1 MNCKLTLQEKLK
13 DLRNE
18 RGLSLVELSEKT
30 GISKSALGSYESD
43 DTKNAIAANAIITLA
58 EFYGV
63 SSDYLLGI
71 TENRKLHPF
80 PVDELGMDDET
91 IELLKGQNRN
101 IRLICE
107 MIKNPHFSDFLSNLE
122 IYVDNLASAQIRNLN
137 KYIEH
142 NRVMLKDKYAL
153 SDNDHYIRSLKAS
166 VIDEDDYFDNLLGND
181 ISAIARNLRE
191 LHKKDSN
198 TGNDDTIFDE
208 FIDTCE
214 EVQKADSVT
223 QKQMLTYSK
232 LFQINFTKMDP
243 YEFKTFMDIV
253 ERYSTA
259 FKTAKGNG
267 RGKRKRK

>member
-18 RGLSLVELSEKT
+18 RELSLVELSEKT
-30 GISKSALGSYESD
+30 GISKPALGSYEND
-43 DTKNAIAANAIITLA
+43 DTKNAITANAIITLA

-91 IELLKGQNRN
+91 IELLKGQNLN
-101 IRLICE
+101 IRLICK
-107 MIKNPHFSDFLSNLE
+107 MIKNHHFSDFLSDLE
-122 IYVDNLASAQIRNLN
+122 IYIDNLASAQIRNLN

-142 NRVMLKDKYAL
+142 NWVMLKDKYAL
-153 SDNDHYIRSLKAS
+153 SDNDHYICSLKAS
-166 VIDEDDYFDNLLGND
+166 VIDKDDYFDNLLGND
-181 ISAIARNLRE
+181 ISAIARDLRK

-198 TGNDDTIFDE
+198 TENDDTIFDE

-232 LFQINFTKMDP
+232 LFQINFTKMEP

-253 ERYSTA
+253 ERYSNA
-259 FKTAKGNG
+259 FKTTKGNG
-267 RGKRKRK
+267 RGKKKRK